1 MIVIMD
7 LENKIVYNQSRTEAG
22 VLNIT
27 DLKRLAR
34 YTINVNAVNNQDN
47 MSSSEK
53 EFISISLCKF
63 DNSFH
68 IIVQL

>member
-1 MIVIMD
+1 MD